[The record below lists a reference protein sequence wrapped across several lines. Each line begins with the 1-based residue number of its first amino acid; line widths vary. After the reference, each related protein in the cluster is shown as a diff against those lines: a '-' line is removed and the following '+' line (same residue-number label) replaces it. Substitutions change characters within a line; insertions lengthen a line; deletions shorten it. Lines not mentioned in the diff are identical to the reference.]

1 MKRIVRICIGVAIAL
16 FGSALASGAIKAGP
30 GLMLGGVIFGAGFG
44 AVGAL
49 AYLGGRQ
56 DYAGRIGTVFILF
69 VGGIAVFTQRQ
80 TALALV
86 PSATAG
92 LLVGF
97 AVCLTFLNIS
107 EG

>member
-1 MKRIVRICIGVAIAL
+1 MKRIVNICIGIAIAL
-16 FGSALASGAIKAGP
+16 FGSALASGALKVGP
-30 GLMLGGVIFGAGFG
+30 GLMLGGIIFGAGFG

-49 AYLGGRQ
+49 AYLGGRP
-56 DYAGRIGTVFILF
+56 DYASRIGTVFILF
-69 VGGIAVFTQRQ
+69 LGGIAVFTQKQ

-97 AVCLTFLNIS
+97 AACLAFLNIS